1 MKKIIT
7 TIVLLCTVAISF
19 AQTPIIKDFRSIIA
33 DRPNEF
39 KNLQKE
45 LLKDNVEGGF
55 KEYSSTIKDLSFN
68 RNLIMNGN
76 RGAQYLVIFNLDAMN
91 QETKNFFG
99 LVSKQYFAEIDE
111 MAKSGQYTVRNY
123 TSNSGILITE
133 VNNLAGER
141 ILEYRIKPNEHLVLF
156 VGPKKQ

>member
-7 TIVLLCTVAISF
+7 TIVLFTVAISF

-68 RNLIMNGN
+68 RNLIINGN

-111 MAKSGQYTVRNY
+111 MAKSGQYSVRNY